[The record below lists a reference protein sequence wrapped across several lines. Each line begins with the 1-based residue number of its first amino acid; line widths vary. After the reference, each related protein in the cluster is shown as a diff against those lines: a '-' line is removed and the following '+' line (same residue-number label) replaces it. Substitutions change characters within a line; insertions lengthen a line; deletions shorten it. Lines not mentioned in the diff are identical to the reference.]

1 MLTFLLISVPLL
13 YETFSYYDL
22 QGFVTSCSICYQGIT
37 KEYALAHFPDKS
49 TSVTL
54 EMPGKSKKWH
64 PKFYK
69 RNESRKNF
77 LMGQWLDF
85 ICDNH
90 VQEGDIVLLFPTK
103 GGGRSTFT
111 VYILHETA
119 THSIGR
125 AGFQRVGSCP
135 GGSTT
140 KMASEVHIEEEP
152 TTGTIAKH

>member
-1 MLTFLLISVPLL
+1 VA
-13 YETFSYYDL
+13 
-22 QGFVTSCSICYQGIT
+22 SCSICYQGIT

-90 VQEGDIVLLFPTK
+90 VQEGDIVLLLPTK
-103 GGGRSTFT
+103 GGRRSTFT
-111 VYILHETA
+111 VYVLHETA
-119 THSIGR
+119 THSRSR
-125 AGFQRVGSCP
+125 AGFQRVGSCTDGP
-135 GGSTT
+135 IT

>member
-1 MLTFLLISVPLL
+1 M
-13 YETFSYYDL
+13 
-22 QGFVTSCSICYQGIT
+22 TSCSICYQGIT

-85 ICDNH
+85 VRENH
-90 VQEGDIVLLFPTK
+90 VQEGDICLLFPAD
-103 GGGRSTFT
+103 GGRRYTYTIYLLCAS
-111 VYILHETA
+111 A

-125 AGFQRVGSCP
+125 AGFQIVCPCP
-135 GGSTT
+135 GRSSA
-140 KMASEVHIEEEP
+140 KMASEVHIMEEP
-152 TTGTIAKH
+152 TNGIRNIFTNLVGF